1 MKFIGEAGEWREVAA
16 PVLWVHAVL
25 SGTCAGAVWLLATPI
40 AAALGEPR
48 LAAYLR
54 LFAVDIPIFSLAHAH
69 RHILVGL
76 GGFSAR
82 AWGSATRWVVRLFL
96 VAVLVA
102 MVLSIS
108 GAILGS
114 IGGSLA
120 KLLVVRIYV
129 RPPLVWRPAF
139 PVRVLLTYAVPLF
152 VSGISLRLFDRL
164 DIFALK
170 ILGGTAAQVGIYAS
184 AQNLTLVAGILAL
197 SFSPLLLS
205 TLSQALARGDVH
217 QARATGRDAMRLVLA
232 LLPISGMAA
241 GAAPGI
247 VDWLR
252 PG

>member
-1 MKFIGEAGEWREVAA
+1 M
-16 PVLWVHAVL
+16 
-25 SGTCAGAVWLLATPI
+25 
-40 AAALGEPR
+40 
-48 LAAYLR
+48 
-54 LFAVDIPIFSLAHAH
+54 
-69 RHILVGL
+69 
-76 GGFSAR
+76 
-82 AWGSATRWVVRLFL
+82 
-96 VAVLVA
+96 
-102 MVLSIS
+102 
-108 GAILGS
+108 
-114 IGGSLA
+114 
-120 KLLVVRIYV
+120 
-129 RPPLVWRPAF
+129 
-139 PVRVLLTYAVPLF
+139 RVLLTYAVALF